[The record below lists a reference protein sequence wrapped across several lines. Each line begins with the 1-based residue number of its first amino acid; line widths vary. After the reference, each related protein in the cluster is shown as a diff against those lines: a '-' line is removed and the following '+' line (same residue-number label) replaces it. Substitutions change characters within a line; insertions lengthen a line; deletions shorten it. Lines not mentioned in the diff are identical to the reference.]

1 MAKMSVSEVEG
12 EVDYNA
18 TMKEFG
24 IDVMDP
30 YQKKLQDAP
39 AIYRRGLVFGQRD
52 FARIFDAIK
61 NKRRFAVLTGVNPS
75 GAPHLGNKL
84 FIDQALYFQK
94 CGAEVFI
101 PVSNDETYVF
111 KKADSLEKATENA
124 MEKVIPD
131 LIALGFDQ
139 KRTKIFISTRTLRVY
154 DLAVKISTKA
164 TFSTVK
170 AIFGFDN
177 ETNPGQIFYSVVQSA
192 HILFPQLFGY
202 KETVVPVG
210 IDQDPYMR
218 LVRDISEK
226 MNMTKPSSTYH
237 KFMPGLL
244 GGKMSGSKPETCIY
258 LTDTPEVAKKKIMSA
273 FSGGG
278 ASLAEHRKNGGNP
291 EVDVAFQ
298 YLRFMFEQD
307 DKKLA
312 DIERKFRSGEMT
324 SGELKTYTAEKIMA
338 F

>member
-75 GAPHLGNKL
+75 GASHLGNKL

-94 CGAEVFI
+94 C
-101 PVSNDETYVF
+101 
-111 KKADSLEKATENA
+111 
-124 MEKVIPD
+124 
-131 LIALGFDQ
+131 
-139 KRTKIFISTRTLRVY
+139 TKIFISTRTLRVY
-154 DLAVKISTKA
+154 DLAVKISTKT

-226 MNMTKPSSTYH
+226 MN
-237 KFMPGLL
+237 
-244 GGKMSGSKPETCIY
+244 
-258 LTDTPEVAKKKIMSA
+258 
-273 FSGGG
+273 
-278 ASLAEHRKNGGNP
+278 
-291 EVDVAFQ
+291 
-298 YLRFMFEQD
+298 
-307 DKKLA
+307 
-312 DIERKFRSGEMT
+312 
-324 SGELKTYTAEKIMA
+324 
-338 F
+338 